1 MDRINTASMSSSR
14 IFPLIRGRAVQ
25 SLVFLLLIVGL
36 CAGQLLLI
44 QQNREL
50 KAELARMDK
59 ERFMQLGAEVPRLG
73 SRTLHGEEKSV
84 DFSRS
89 EKTVLL
95 VFQPQCPACE
105 QVVPFW
111 RRIQTA
117 SETRQYQVFGISL
130 GEITSSAAFL
140 SSNGLRLDTF
150 VDIDATTKALYKLEL
165 TPLTIVIDKT
175 GKVEKI
181 WPGAFNRETK
191 PDVESYFGIS
201 VADEAK

>member
-14 IFPLIRGRAVQ
+14 TLPPIRGRAFQ
-25 SLVFLLLIVGL
+25 GLMILLIVGL
-36 CAGQLLLI
+36 CAGNLLLI

-95 VFQPQCPACE
+95 VFHPQCPACE
-105 QVVPFW
+105 QVIPYW
-111 RRIQTA
+111 KQIQA
-117 SETRQYQVFGISL
+117 AGELKHYQVFGISL
-130 GEITSSAAFL
+130 GDISKSNAFL
-140 SSNGLRLDTF
+140 SSSGLSLETF
-150 VDIDATTKALYKLEL
+150 VDLEDATKALYKLNL
-165 TPLTIVIDKT
+165 TPLTIVIDNT

-181 WPGAFNRETK
+181 WPGAFNRGTK
-191 PDVESYFGIS
+191 PDVERYFGIS